1 MESAFLSVEGERY
14 EYEMNVL
21 MFLAREGIDIEEV
34 PINTIYQDRENSTS
48 HFRAVWDSIRIYKD
62 LLKFTLSSFSSFV
75 LDYLLFALLMLCLPH
90 TAMFVLGANILA
102 RLVSAFYNYCM
113 NCYFVFHKEKKIQT
127 AMQYFELAAF
137 ILVMNNIILE
147 ALTQLVHVPVYPA
160 KILTECTLFLISW
173 LVQNF
178 LIFPRDPEKHLLSER
193 RSRTW

>member
-1 MESAFLSVEGERY
+1 
-14 EYEMNVL
+14 
-21 MFLAREGIDIEEV
+21 
-34 PINTIYQDRENSTS
+34 
-48 HFRAVWDSIRIYKD
+48 
-62 LLKFTLSSFSSFV
+62 
-75 LDYLLFALLMLCLPH
+75 
-90 TAMFVLGANILA
+90 MFVLGANILA

-113 NCYFVFHKEKKIQT
+113 NCYFVFHKEKKIGT

-147 ALTQLVHVPVYPA
+147 ALTQIIHMPVYPA

-178 LIFPRDPEKHLLSER
+178 LIFARDPGNRLMSGG

>member
-1 MESAFLSVEGERY
+1 
-14 EYEMNVL
+14 
-21 MFLAREGIDIEEV
+21 
-34 PINTIYQDRENSTS
+34 
-48 HFRAVWDSIRIYKD
+48 
-62 LLKFTLSSFSSFV
+62 
-75 LDYLLFALLMLCLPH
+75 
-90 TAMFVLGANILA
+90 
-102 RLVSAFYNYCM
+102 
-113 NCYFVFHKEKKIQT
+113 
-127 AMQYFELAAF
+127 MQYFELAAF